1 MDLTNGRRVGYHWFT
16 EYGNIFMEN
25 RYTDWGNY
33 YPYKTLRNIWQ
44 LSPKMIKKLNLDKIK
59 KNLQAGGKI
68 YCSSRRFFRSLQ
80 KVVMI

>member
-44 LSPKMIKKLNLDKIK
+44 LSPKMIKKVK
-59 KNLQAGGKI
+59 
-68 YCSSRRFFRSLQ
+68 S
-80 KVVMI
+80 